1 MAGELV
7 ELLREGLLM
16 GLLALAPILVV
27 GLGVGTLAGLVQS
40 ATGVHE
46 PLLGLVP
53 RLFAMAA
60 TILLVLPW
68 VVERLADL
76 FRDCML
82 GP

>member
-1 MAGELV
+1 
-7 ELLREGLLM
+7 
-16 GLLALAPILVV
+16 
-27 GLGVGTLAGLVQS
+27 
-40 ATGVHE
+40 
-46 PLLGLVP
+46 
-53 RLFAMAA
+53 MAA